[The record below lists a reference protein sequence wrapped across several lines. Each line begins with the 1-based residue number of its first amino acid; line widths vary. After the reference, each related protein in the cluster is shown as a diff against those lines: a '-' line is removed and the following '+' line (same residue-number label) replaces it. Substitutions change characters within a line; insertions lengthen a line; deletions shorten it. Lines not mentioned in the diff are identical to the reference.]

1 MTEIDVAVIG
11 AGAAGLAA
19 AGELWRRGL
28 RVAVF
33 EARDRIGGRI
43 HTLRDERVQIP
54 IELGAEFV
62 HGEAPLTEGIL
73 REAGLVDIDIA
84 GDHWLAERGHLRPYE
99 GFWERVDH
107 VLAQADPKGEDQ
119 SFDDFMARRPGGRPY
134 AGARAA
140 AREFVTGFHAADP
153 AQLSVLSITPR
164 DGEGPSESASR
175 SGRMVQGYDRVP
187 EWLARDLGE
196 NLQLGRPVREIAWE
210 RGKVELTVGDDS
222 SKVTARAAIV
232 TVPIGVLQAPPD
244 APGGI
249 RFLPDPPRLRRT
261 LDLVAM
267 GAVVRLVLGFREI
280 PWKGRGDL
288 DRMSFLHLGGDGAF
302 RVCWT
307 PYPLRAPVLVAWSGG
322 PPAAELSR
330 QKPAEIEAAA
340 LRTLAEHLGI
350 SRQRLASRL
359 EGIWSHDWQAD
370 PFSRGAYSYAR
381 VGGSEAARDLA
392 RPVEKALFFAGEA
405 TDEEGRTGTVEGAIA
420 TGLRAARQV
429 KAALRYTPAPGGR

>member
-1 MTEIDVAVIG
+1 MTGIDVAVVG
-11 AGAAGLAA
+11 AGVAGLAA
-19 AGELWRRGL
+19 AGELRRRGY
-28 RVAVF
+28 RVGVF

-43 HTLRDERVQIP
+43 HTLRDERVQVP
-54 IELGAEFV
+54 IELGAEFI

-73 REAGLVDIDIA
+73 REAGLVDVDIA
-84 GDHWLAERGHLRPYE
+84 GDHWLAERGHLRPYDGYWGRIDE
-99 GFWERVDH
+99 
-107 VLAQADPKGEDQ
+107 VLDQIDPDGEDQ
-119 SFDDFMARRPGGRPY
+119 SVEDFLATRPGGRSF
-134 AGARAA
+134 ARDRTA
-140 AREFVTGFHAADP
+140 ARDFVIGFHAADP
-153 AQLSVLSITPR
+153 AQMSALSIAPTN
-164 DGEGPSESASR
+164 GEGPSESAAR
-175 SGRMVQGYDRVP
+175 GGRIVQGYDRVP

-196 NLQLGRPVREIAWE
+196 SLKLAAPVREIAWE

-222 SKVTARAAIV
+222 QKITARAAVV
-232 TVPIGVLQAPPD
+232 TVPISVLQEPPD

-261 LDLVAM
+261 LGLIAM
-267 GAVVRLVLGFREI
+267 GAVVRLVLGFREV

-288 DRMSFLHLGGDGAF
+288 DRMSFLHLGGDDAF

-330 QKPAEIEAAA
+330 QKPAEIESAA
-340 LRTLAEHLGI
+340 LRILAEHLGI
-350 SRQRLASRL
+350 SRQRIASRL

-381 VGGSEAARDLA
+381 VGGSGAAWELA
-392 RPVEKALFFAGEA
+392 RPVEKTLFFAGEA

-429 KAALRYTPAPGGR
+429 KAALRYTPRPGGR

>member
-1 MTEIDVAVIG
+1 MTEIDVAMIG
-11 AGAAGLAA
+11 AGVAGLAA
-19 AGELWRRGL
+19 AGELRRQGL
-28 RVAVF
+28 RVGIF

-43 HTLRDERVQIP
+43 HTLRDERVRIP

-62 HGEAPLTEGIL
+62 HGDAPLTEGIL
-73 REAGLVDIDIA
+73 REAGLVDVDIT
-84 GDHWLAERGHLRPYE
+84 GDHWLAERGHLRPYDSYW
-99 GFWERVDH
+99 GRVDEI
-107 VLAQADPKGEDQ
+107 LDQIDPGGEDQ
-119 SFDDFMARRPGGRPY
+119 SFDDFLAKRPGGRSF
-134 AGARAA
+134 ARDRAV
-140 AREFVTGFHAADP
+140 ARDFVTGFHAADP
-153 AQLSVLSITPR
+153 ARMSVLSIAPAN
-164 DGEGPSESASR
+164 GEEPSESAAR
-175 SGRMVQGYDRVP
+175 SGRIVQGYDRVP

-196 NLQLGRPVREIAWE
+196 SLHLGRPVQEIAWE

-222 SKVTARAAIV
+222 SKVTARAAVV

-261 LDLVAM
+261 LDLLAM
-267 GAVVRLVLGFREI
+267 GAVVRLVLGFREV

-307 PYPLRAPVLVAWSGG
+307 PYPLRAPMLVAWSGG

-330 QKPAEIEAAA
+330 RKPAEIEAAI
-340 LRTLAEHLGI
+340 LRLLAEHLGI
-350 SRQRLASRL
+350 SRQRIASRL
-359 EGIWSHDWQAD
+359 EGIWSHDWNAD

-381 VGGSEAARDLA
+381 VGGSGAAWELA
-392 RPVEKALFFAGEA
+392 RPVEKTLFFAGEA

-420 TGLRAARQV
+420 TGRRAARQV
-429 KAALRYTPAPGGR
+429 NAALGAR